1 MHINPDTMPSGVNRN
16 EFDKWRKD
24 YWKHRVSDFK

>member
-1 MHINPDTMPSGVNRN
+1 MPSGINRN